1 MEVHVIEGD
10 IARVRADALVAAIN
24 SSGLWTGAID
34 GVIKSVAGDQ
44 FHSQAR
50 AALLRNCDAKMVV
63 ARKTAAHRG
72 AFADIVFV
80 IDDLYESLGIVVK
93 RGLDTAANAGYRSVS
108 MPAFRFGKMKDRGG
122 TDTEKIWDIARAIQ
136 THENSVRRPLSSI
149 FIVIYNDNWL
159 AGQLRAALGSL

>member
-1 MEVHVIEGD
+1 MEVRVIEGD

-44 FHSQAR
+44 FHSQAGAVLNHNR
-50 AALLRNCDAKMVV
+50 KAKMVV
-63 ARKTAAHRG
+63 ARQTTAHRG
-72 AFADIVFV
+72 AFADVVFV

-93 RGLDTAANAGYRSVS
+93 RGLETAANAGYHSVS
-108 MPAFRFGKMKDRGG
+108 MPAFRFGAMRDMGG

-149 FIVIYNDNWL
+149 FIVIYNNHWL

>member
-1 MEVHVIEGD
+1 MEVRVIEGD
-10 IARVRADALVAAIN
+10 IAHVRTDALIAVIN

-34 GVIKSVAGDQ
+34 SVIQNVAGDQ

-50 AALLRNCDAKMVV
+50 VALLHNCNVKMIV

-72 AFADIVFV
+72 AFADVVFV

-93 RGLDTAANAGYRSVS
+93 RGLDTAANAGYRSIS
-108 MPAFRFGKMKDRGG
+108 MPAFRFGKMEERGG
-122 TDTEKIWDIARAIQ
+122 THTEKIWDIARAVQ
-136 THENSVRRPLSSI
+136 THKNSYRPLDSI
-149 FIVIYNDNWL
+149 SIVIYNDNWL